1 MLSRFGMSFAINIS
15 QVEEIKLKFFSQ
27 MISMTRMYHK
37 TLNHRYLKFKK
48 SGNQKLRIFHRIC
61 NILDIIRIFLEFMQ
75 HLLWQN
81 KNFCFVQFTILS
93 FIQKIL
99 TKTASSNFRMN
110 FMRRNLSLTTIQ
122 REVEWTCLHMV
133 LSEW

>member
-37 TLNHRYLKFKK
+37 TLNHRYL
-48 SGNQKLRIFHRIC
+48 N
-61 NILDIIRIFLEFMQ
+61 
-75 HLLWQN
+75 
-81 KNFCFVQFTILS
+81 
-93 FIQKIL
+93 
-99 TKTASSNFRMN
+99 NFRMN

-133 LSEW
+133 LSE

>member
-37 TLNHRYLKFKK
+37 TLSH
-48 SGNQKLRIFHRIC
+48 
-61 NILDIIRIFLEFMQ
+61 
-75 HLLWQN
+75 
-81 KNFCFVQFTILS
+81 
-93 FIQKIL
+93 
-99 TKTASSNFRMN
+99 RMN

-133 LSEW
+133 LSE